1 MIDMTTV
8 DWMILLVIVICV
20 IAGFRKGFIATIA
33 SALGTLAALVVALFA
48 ASTLKEPVGAMFAPF
63 LTGSVNRHVPQLQEY
78 SGSVNDLWNSISGY
92 LQVILN
98 DHGISPET
106 LESSEDPAGTLLDAI
121 VRSVG
126 ESMAYIVIFFIAFIV
141 LRIAIHLVVGML
153 DLIASLPVIHS
164 FNALLGGLVGLI
176 TGVLL
181 CTIVLWAIK
190 LVVPSA
196 YSDAGILSPAVMS
209 ESAIASKLVGW
220 NDGVSLFEA
229 VPVQD

>member
-1 MIDMTTV
+1 M
-8 DWMILLVIVICV
+8 
-20 IAGFRKGFIATIA
+20 IAGFRKGFISTIA

-63 LTGSVNRHVPQLQEY
+63 VTGSVNRHVPQLQEY

>member
-8 DWMILLVIVICV
+8 DWMILLVIVIYV

-63 LTGSVNRHVPQLQEY
+63 VTGSVNRHVPQLQEY

>member
-8 DWMILLVIVICV
+8 DWMILLVIVIYV

-63 LTGSVNRHVPQLQEY
+63 VTGSVNRHVPQLQEY

-106 LESSEDPAGTLLDAI
+106 LESSDDPAGTLLDAI
-121 VRSVG
+121 TRSVG

>member
-8 DWMILLVIVICV
+8 DWMILLVIVIYV
-20 IAGFRKGFIATIA
+20 IVGFRKGFIATIA
-33 SALGTLAALVVALFA
+33 SAFGTLAALLVALVA
-48 ASTLKEPVGAMFAPF
+48 ASQLKGPVGAMFAPF
-63 LTGSVNRHVPQLQEY
+63 LTRSVNQHVPQLQEY
-78 SGSVNDLWNSISGY
+78 TGSANDLWNSISGY
-92 LQVILN
+92 LQVILT
-98 DHGISPET
+98 DHGISPEV
-106 LESSEDPAGTLLDAI
+106 LEASEDPTETLLAAI
-121 VRSVG
+121 ARSVG
-126 ESMAYIVIFFIAFIV
+126 EAMAYIVIFFIVFIV

-176 TGVLL
+176 TGVVL

-196 YSDAGILSPAVMS
+196 YSDAGLLSPAVMS
-209 ESAIASKLVGW
+209 ESAIASRLVGW
-220 NDGVSLFEA
+220 NDGVSLFET

>member
-8 DWMILLVIVICV
+8 DWMILLVIVIYV

-33 SALGTLAALVVALFA
+33 SALGTLAALIVALFA

-63 LTGSVNRHVPQLQEY
+63 VTGSVNRHVPQLQEY

-153 DLIASLPVIHS
+153 DLITSLPVIHS

>member
-8 DWMILLVIVICV
+8 DWMILLVIVIYV
-20 IAGFRKGFIATIA
+20 IAGFRKGFISTIA

-63 LTGSVNRHVPQLQEY
+63 VTGSVNRHVPQLQEY

>member
-8 DWMILLVIVICV
+8 DWMILLVIVIYV

-63 LTGSVNRHVPQLQEY
+63 VTGSVNRHVPQLQEY
-78 SGSVNDLWNSISGY
+78 SGSVNDLWNSLSGY

-164 FNALLGGLVGLI
+164 FNALLGGMVGLI

>member
-8 DWMILLVIVICV
+8 DWMILLVIVIYV

-141 LRIAIHLVVGML
+141 LRIAIYLVVGML

>member
-8 DWMILLVIVICV
+8 DWMILLVIVIYV

-63 LTGSVNRHVPQLQEY
+63 VTGSVNRHVPQLQEY

-126 ESMAYIVIFFIAFIV
+126 ESMAYIVIFFY
-141 LRIAIHLVVGML
+141 
-153 DLIASLPVIHS
+153 
-164 FNALLGGLVGLI
+164 
-176 TGVLL
+176 
-181 CTIVLWAIK
+181 CTAHRH
-190 LVVPSA
+190 PSGCGHA
-196 YSDAGILSPAVMS
+196 GSDCQPAGHPFV
-209 ESAIASKLVGW
+209 
-220 NDGVSLFEA
+220 
-229 VPVQD
+229 

>member
-8 DWMILLVIVICV
+8 DWMILLVIVIYV

-63 LTGSVNRHVPQLQEY
+63 VTGSVNRHVPQLQEY

-126 ESMAYIVIFFIAFIV
+126 ESMAYIVIVFIAFIV

>member
-8 DWMILLVIVICV
+8 DWMILLVIVIYV

-33 SALGTLAALVVALFA
+33 SALGTLAALIVALFA

-121 VRSVG
+121 TRSVG
-126 ESMAYIVIFFIAFIV
+126 ESMAYIVIFFIVFIV

>member
-8 DWMILLVIVICV
+8 DWMILLVIVIYV

-63 LTGSVNRHVPQLQEY
+63 VTGSVNRHVPQLQEY

-229 VPVQD
+229 VPVQE

>member
-8 DWMILLVIVICV
+8 DWMILLVIVIYV

-33 SALGTLAALVVALFA
+33 SALGTLAALIVALFA

-63 LTGSVNRHVPQLQEY
+63 VTGSVNRHVPQLQEY

-121 VRSVG
+121 TRSVG

-153 DLIASLPVIHS
+153 DLITSLPVIHS

>member
-1 MIDMTTV
+1 
-8 DWMILLVIVICV
+8 
-20 IAGFRKGFIATIA
+20 
-33 SALGTLAALVVALFA
+33 
-48 ASTLKEPVGAMFAPF
+48 
-63 LTGSVNRHVPQLQEY
+63 
-78 SGSVNDLWNSISGY
+78 
-92 LQVILN
+92 
-98 DHGISPET
+98 
-106 LESSEDPAGTLLDAI
+106 
-121 VRSVG
+121 
-126 ESMAYIVIFFIAFIV
+126 MAYIVIFFIAFIV

-196 YSDAGILSPAVMS
+196 YSDAGILSTAVMS

>member
-8 DWMILLVIVICV
+8 DWMILLVIVIYV

-48 ASTLKEPVGAMFAPF
+48 ASTLKEPVGAMFAPL

>member
-8 DWMILLVIVICV
+8 DWMILLVIVIYV

-33 SALGTLAALVVALFA
+33 SALGTLAALIVALFA

-63 LTGSVNRHVPQLQEY
+63 VTGSVNRHVPQLQEY

>member
-8 DWMILLVIVICV
+8 DWMILLVIVIYV

-63 LTGSVNRHVPQLQEY
+63 VTGSVNRHVPQLQEY

-164 FNALLGGLVGLI
+164 FNALMGGLVGLI

>member
-8 DWMILLVIVICV
+8 DWMILLVIVIYV

-33 SALGTLAALVVALFA
+33 SALGTLAALVVALIA

-63 LTGSVNRHVPQLQEY
+63 VTGSVNRHVPQLQEY

>member
-8 DWMILLVIVICV
+8 DWMILLVIVIYV

-63 LTGSVNRHVPQLQEY
+63 VTGSVNRHVPQLQEY

-121 VRSVG
+121 TRSVG

-209 ESAIASKLVGW
+209 ESVIASKLVGW

>member
-8 DWMILLVIVICV
+8 DWMILLVIVIYV
-20 IAGFRKGFIATIA
+20 IVGFRKGFIATIA

-63 LTGSVNRHVPQLQEY
+63 VTGSVNRHVPQLQEY

>member
-8 DWMILLVIVICV
+8 DWMILLVIVIYV
-20 IAGFRKGFIATIA
+20 IAGCRKGFIATIA

-63 LTGSVNRHVPQLQEY
+63 VTGSVNRHVPQLQEY